1 VRAKAGECTRLR
13 CLSKECPLRPV
24 DDIAKLNGVESGKP
38 VDASREIDADD
49 TEHMAIDD
57 LMEEGDDEDELA
69 EQQPQLV
76 EPTKRD
82 CIVDLWPFAC
92 AKEYYKHLI
101 GGFSENETL
110 SHLIILSTSAHPGPL
125 FAAHDMRVMGHVY
138 LDRVKTH
145 CKKHGVQTL
154 RDYLFRSYISEE
166 RAKIDANNKRVR
178 TEELNFVSV
187 RAPLEQTVF
196 FSEVAPDVSR
206 SAWRAKY
213 DAFPESDALE
223 AGVLELMS
231 TELMESGLTVSKHN
245 DTRRLTTKKALKED
259 ERILIA
265 PCLTFSSANGVRECM
280 NAGGNAALLDG
291 PLLHVQGL
299 QTPAMDTTMSVFAVL
314 VGAARWVTDYRGIS
328 KHPNAVFR

>member
-1 VRAKAGECTRLR
+1 MNKLNYYGTVEELQASIVGQVLPTQKVFAIVDAHTSKARIPLSLLEALAKVLQAVTSGKVRLAVTAGTRLDLLVAIMNKIQVVFPNLQQFTVQLTSGTVQKLKRRPSFVQFAVSSDFFETGGKMSNSINALGVRAKAGECTRLR

-101 GGFSENETL
+101 GGFSANETL

-166 RAKIDANNKRVR
+166 
-178 TEELNFVSV
+178 
-187 RAPLEQTVF
+187 
-196 FSEVAPDVSR
+196 
-206 SAWRAKY
+206 
-213 DAFPESDALE
+213 
-223 AGVLELMS
+223 
-231 TELMESGLTVSKHN
+231 
-245 DTRRLTTKKALKED
+245 
-259 ERILIA
+259 
-265 PCLTFSSANGVRECM
+265 
-280 NAGGNAALLDG
+280 
-291 PLLHVQGL
+291 
-299 QTPAMDTTMSVFAVL
+299 
-314 VGAARWVTDYRGIS
+314 
-328 KHPNAVFR
+328 